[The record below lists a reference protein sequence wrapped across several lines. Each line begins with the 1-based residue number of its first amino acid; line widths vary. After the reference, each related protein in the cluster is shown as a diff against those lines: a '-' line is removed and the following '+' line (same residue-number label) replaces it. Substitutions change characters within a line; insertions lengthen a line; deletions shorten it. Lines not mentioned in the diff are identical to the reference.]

1 MIKVYLQAALG
12 GVAAVLAAVAAVWPR
27 WLESFAGLSPDA
39 GSGET
44 EWWLVA
50 LFAAPALALFLSAR
64 RSLGRAAPA
73 RA

>member
-1 MIKVYLQAALG
+1 MTKAYLQAALG

-27 WLESFAGLSPDA
+27 WLESLAGMSPDG

-50 LFAAPALALFLSAR
+50 LFAVPALALFLLAR
-64 RSLGRAAPA
+64 RSFGRAAPA
-73 RA
+73 AA